1 MNMIWRYVIVFS
13 VVLVLASAV
22 IAADAPHTP
31 STHAPSTSAPAATE
45 TIDGRAPL
53 TISKA
58 AQAAVGLQTE
68 KVTRQRLSDRIRT
81 VGSIM
86 TDQTLEASVN
96 TRVSGWIEK
105 IQVNYVGMSIKKGD
119 PLYELYAPD
128 LISTQEEYLTALTH
142 GASGA
147 EAAAAALMRL
157 RLWGVSE
164 SELRR
169 LRAAKSVLHAVTFYA
184 PVDGVVIRKSAV
196 QGAYVT
202 PQAELYYLADLSTVW
217 LLLTLYEADVSLI
230 DVGDSVTVSLPYD
243 PARRYVGEISY
254 IYPEIDTQTRTA
266 KARVEIVNSD
276 GFLRPGMFANAEIAK
291 ELPDMLVISADAVLD
306 TGQRKLVFIKDS
318 ESELIPQE
326 VELGTRVG
334 DKFTILSGLKE
345 GDAVV
350 VGATF
355 LIDAESRLQAALRKG
370 KAATPGHGEHGK

>member
-1 MNMIWRYVIVFS
+1 MNMTWKGVIVFA
-13 VVLVLASAV
+13 VVLMLARAI
-22 IAADAPHTP
+22 IADDAPHE
-31 STHAPSTSAPAATE
+31 HLNSAPAATE

-58 AQAAVGLQTE
+58 AQAAAGLQTE
-68 KVTRQRLSDRIRT
+68 RVTSQRLAHRIRT

-86 TDQTLEASVN
+86 TDQTREASVN

-105 IQVNYVGMSIKKGD
+105 IQVNYVGMSIQKGD
-119 PLYELYAPD
+119 PLYVLYAPD
-128 LISTQEEYLTALTH
+128 LVSTQEEYLTALTH

-147 EAAAAALMRL
+147 EAAAAALTRL

-169 LRAAKSVLHAVTFYA
+169 LRAANSVLHGVTFYA

-217 LLLTLYEADVSLI
+217 LLVTLYEADVSLI
-230 DVGDSVTVSLPYD
+230 NVGDSVSVSLPYD
-243 PARRYVGEISY
+243 PARNYSGEISY
-254 IYPEIDTQTRTA
+254 IYPELDTQTRTA
-266 KARVEIVNSD
+266 KARVEILNSD

-291 ELPDMLVISADAVLD
+291 ELPEMLVVSADAVLD
-306 TGQRKLVFIKDS
+306 TGQRKLVFIKGG
-318 ESELIPQE
+318 ENELFPQE
-326 VELGTRVG
+326 VKLGPRLG
-334 DKFTILSGLKE
+334 DKITILSGLKE
-345 GDAVV
+345 GDTVV
-350 VGATF
+350 MGATF
-355 LIDAESRLQAALRKG
+355 LIDAESRLQAALRRG